1 MGAGQIGG
9 IATLVDID
17 FRNAA
22 GFLGEPAKSIEGQHI
37 VHYLSHAMI
46 FCVGALLE
54 AHVVLTPAI
63 CVYGERY
70 KFHVFAGTHKFI
82 DGPGISRQVNHLC
95 VHRGYNHSMRWNEC
109 SPDNLALLVL
119 GQQFSFNSRES
130 GSDFLPNRVR
140 YGTTAELKKHIGD
153 TTCHYFGWGSRRNG
167 YLVPLLINLLRV
179 DATILPDENCLEIWN
194 NQEKFLCLQ
203 QPRCR
208 SENHGALCPDD
219 LGTVLVCSGYVVGI
233 MTSRLIDRPCGVG
246 FLDLSLYNKFLTC
259 SIDDSRDVIDID
271 EEFMSFDY
279 KGISQTPATR
289 PMVTVNINE
298 TTDETP

>member
-95 VHRGYNHSMRWNEC
+95 VHR
-109 SPDNLALLVL
+109 VL

-203 QPRCR
+203 QPR
-208 SENHGALCPDD
+208 
-219 LGTVLVCSGYVVGI
+219 I